1 MQEIITNLI
10 SNYGYLAIFA
20 LIAIENIFPPIPSEI
35 ILTLGGFLVIQSSLQ
50 FPQVVF
56 WATMGSTIGAF
67 ILYYVGYILQPAH
80 FEKILRS
87 PKAQKLGF
95 KYEDIQKAQKWFD
108 RNGKITVFLC
118 RLVPV
123 IRSLISIPAGM
134 NKMPMLSFLFF
145 TIIGSLLWN
154 TILVYVGT
162 ILGENWAMISTY
174 IDQYALIIAIAAI
187 IAIIIYFYRKHQ
199 KKANKNLD

>member
-1 MQEIITNLI
+1 MQEIIINLI
-10 SNYGYLAIFA
+10 NSYGYLAIFA

-35 ILTLGGFLVIQSSLQ
+35 ILTLGGFLVVQASLQ

-56 WATMGSTIGAF
+56 FATLGSTIGAF
-67 ILYYVGYILQPAH
+67 VLYYVGYVLQPSH
-80 FEKILRS
+80 FEKLLRS
-87 PKAQKLGF
+87 PKVQKLGF

-108 RNGKITVFLC
+108 RNGKVTVFLC

-134 NKMPMLSFLFF
+134 NKMPMMPFLIF
-145 TIIGSLLWN
+145 TILGSLLWN
-154 TILVYVGT
+154 TILVFIGT

-174 IDQYALIIAIAAI
+174 IDQYAIVIAIVAI
-187 IAIIIYFYRKHQ
+187 IVLAIYFYRKHQ
-199 KKANKNLD
+199 KKS

>member
-199 KKANKNLD
+199 KKVNKNLD